1 MNFSRYTLR
10 IPEYIEMLNAIWE
23 RYDVDKSLL
32 EIEII
37 ENDENYD
44 NDFLISIIDKI
55 KKAGFAISIDDFGSR
70 YSNMALFINADLNT
84 LKVDKRLMD
93 DIDHNKRSQMLIS
106 SLVQIC
112 HSLHMRLIAEG
123 VENEKQFSILQELG
137 CDGVQGFLISRPV
150 QIEQYENLFLK

>member
-1 MNFSRYTLR
+1 M
-10 IPEYIEMLNAIWE
+10 
-23 RYDVDKSLL
+23 

-44 NDFLISIIDKI
+44 NEFLISIIDKI

-70 YSNMALFINADLNT
+70 YSNMALFINADLDT

-93 DIDHNKRSQMLIS
+93 DIDNNKRSRMLVA

-112 HSLHMRLIAEG
+112 HNLHMRLIAEG
-123 VENEKQFSILQELG
+123 VENESQFSMLRELG
-137 CDGVQGFLISRPV
+137 CDGVQGFLISRPL
-150 QIEQYENLFLK
+150 QIKQYEDLFLK

>member
-1 MNFSRYTLR
+1 MQS
-10 IPEYIEMLNAIWE
+10 EE

>member
-1 MNFSRYTLR
+1 
-10 IPEYIEMLNAIWE
+10 
-23 RYDVDKSLL
+23 
-32 EIEII
+32 
-37 ENDENYD
+37 
-44 NDFLISIIDKI
+44 
-55 KKAGFAISIDDFGSR
+55 
-70 YSNMALFINADLNT
+70 
-84 LKVDKRLMD
+84 MD